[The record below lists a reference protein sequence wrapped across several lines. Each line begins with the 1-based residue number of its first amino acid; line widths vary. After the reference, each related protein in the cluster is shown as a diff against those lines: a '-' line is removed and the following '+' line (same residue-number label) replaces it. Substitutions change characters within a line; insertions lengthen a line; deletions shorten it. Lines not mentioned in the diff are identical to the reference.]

1 MNTQDNNKDVQI
13 LKEKLWTRR
22 MTAEV
27 IVLWR
32 KEARENSS
40 LLDNIWRN
48 NTKEHKVAQKLKKEK
63 SLAWEENRIIYID
76 RQIYIPNNK
85 KL

>member
-27 IVLWR
+27 IVL
-32 KEARENSS
+32 
-40 LLDNIWRN
+40 
-48 NTKEHKVAQKLKKEK
+48 
-63 SLAWEENRIIYID
+63 
-76 RQIYIPNNK
+76 
-85 KL
+85 